1 MTSSQRQWLRGFI
14 AQMVKASHRCREV
27 TTPLKSWLS
36 QASIRNCLNCV
47 RNCDYHSSLD
57 FKSAVQ
63 YMKHF
68 IDHFTVYF
76 CCIFIKVYLCIHFCS
91 KFSVP
96 WKFDWMCLFVFKI
109 DPLLFTAEEITGKTL
124 FSIEKSDLKEL
135 GINTLGRRL
144 EVYEKVKH
152 YCSCTVCILK
162 IRDDDNKNSK
172 KFIKSESSTLLIIQ
186 LRNLWPCTIILQLCC
201 MNMRHL
207 FT

>member
-1 MTSSQRQWLRGFI
+1 MHPFLFKVFSALEIWLNVSFCFQDWSFTLHSWENHRQDSVLHREIWLKR
-14 AQMVKASHRCREV
+14 V
-27 TTPLKSWLS
+27 
-36 QASIRNCLNCV
+36 
-47 RNCDYHSSLD
+47 
-57 FKSAVQ
+57 
-63 YMKHF
+63 
-68 IDHFTVYF
+68 
-76 CCIFIKVYLCIHFCS
+76 
-91 KFSVP
+91 
-96 WKFDWMCLFVFKI
+96 
-109 DPLLFTAEEITGKTL
+109 
-124 FSIEKSDLKEL
+124 

-144 EVYEKVKH
+144 EVYEKVKQLISKGEEKASAKPGH